1 VHLKKVNLK
10 SACYPAVDR
19 YPFNL
24 DILRATEEIDLDRPV
39 TLFAGENGTGKS
51 TVLKAICL
59 KCGIH
64 IWQLEENRRH
74 QYNPFEDQL
83 YRFIDVEWTDGSVP
97 GAYFSAQ
104 IFEYFTQMLDGCAAV
119 TPDILKYYGGSS
131 LKAMSHG
138 QSLIAYF
145 EARYKIK
152 GLYLL
157 DEPETALSPKSQLKL
172 RDIIHKY
179 ARAGNAQFI
188 IATHSP
194 ILLSSPEA
202 RIYSF
207 DAETIAPVEFEETE
221 HFKVY
226 RDFFKCGG

>member
-1 VHLKKVNLK
+1 MHLKKVTLQ
-10 SACYPAVDR
+10 SARYPDINQ

-24 DILRATEEIDLDRPV
+24 DIIRATREIDLERPV
-39 TLFAGENGTGKS
+39 TLFVGENGTGKS

-59 KCGIH
+59 RCGIH
-64 IWQLEENRRH
+64 IWQLEESRRH
-74 QYNPFEDQL
+74 HYNPLEDQL
-83 YRFIDVEWTDGSVP
+83 YRCMDIEWADGSVP

-104 IFEYFTQMLDGCAAV
+104 IFEYFTRMLDGCAAV
-119 TPDILKYYGGSS
+119 TPKILEYYGGSS

-138 QSLIAYF
+138 QSIISYF

-194 ILLSSPEA
+194 ILLSMPGA
-202 RIYSF
+202 RIYNF
-207 DAETIAPVEFEETE
+207 DAQTLSPVEFEKTE
-221 HFKVY
+221 HYRIY
-226 RDFFKCGG
+226 RDFFTRAQ

>member
-1 VHLKKVNLK
+1 VHLKKVILQG
-10 SACYPAVDR
+10 SRYPDVDR

-24 DILRATEEIDLDRPV
+24 DIIRSTEEIDLDRPV
-39 TLFAGENGTGKS
+39 TLFVGENGTGKS

-64 IWQLEENRRH
+64 IWQLEESRRH
-74 QYNPFEDQL
+74 KYNPFEDQL
-83 YRFIDVEWTDGSVP
+83 YRFMDLEWADGSVP

-138 QSLIAYF
+138 QSIISYF
-145 EARYKIK
+145 EARYKIR

-172 RDIIHKY
+172 LDIIHKY
-179 ARAGNAQFI
+179 ARVGNVQFI

-194 ILLSSPEA
+194 ILLSIPGA

-207 DAETIAPVEFEETE
+207 DAQTVAPVEFEETD
-221 HFKVY
+221 HYKIY
-226 RDFFKCGG
+226 RDFLNRG